1 MRNQESTTHILN
13 TIPFQPDPAALMRQL
28 RIKESGPY
36 AGDFR
41 AMLGEVVPLAR
52 PKALY
57 RVAYVEARNEDD
69 VTVNGV
75 TFTSRVLRVNLE
87 AVHRVFAYIAT
98 CGMELDAWAAAF
110 DDMLFSFW
118 ADGIKQ
124 AALTSARQA
133 LLEHLNEHYA
143 PGHTTTMAPGSL
155 PDWPLPQQRPLF
167 DLLGDVQATMGVQLS
182 DSYLMTPN
190 KTISG
195 LRFPT
200 ESNFESCQLCPRG
213 NCPGRRAEYDATLYD
228 RKYGVRSKKSSL
240 ACGSSLLG

>member
-1 MRNQESTTHILN
+1 MHILSN
-13 TIPFQPDPAALMRQL
+13 IPFRPNPTSLMRQL
-28 RIKESGPY
+28 RIKETGPY
-36 AGDFR
+36 AGDFL
-41 AMLGEVVPLAR
+41 AMLDAAVSLAR

-57 RVAYVEARNEDD
+57 RVAYIEGKGEDS
-69 VTVNGV
+69 VTVDSV

-87 AVHRVFAYIAT
+87 AAHRVFAYLAT
-98 CGMELDAWAAAF
+98 CGTELDTWAGTF

-124 AALTSARQA
+124 AALTAARQA
-133 LLEHLNEHYA
+133 LRQDLNERYA

-167 DLLGDVQATMGVQLS
+167 DLLGDVQTAIGVQLS

-200 ESNFESCQLCPRG
+200 EGTFESCQLCPREK
-213 NCPGRRAEYDATLYD
+213 CPGRRAEYDATLYE
-228 RKYGVRSKKSSL
+228 RKYAVGRGV
-240 ACGSSLLG
+240 GSRE